1 MYQRPAYIGRYF
13 GRNNRSNTFP
23 RTHYTEGLR
32 EPYSSIYYP
41 SSNPYPP
48 IDPYAHRL
56 TNNKTKRKLRA
67 PPPIPT
73 QQLPSATI
81 QLPPAPTR
89 PPPPPPTEEIVT
101 PPNIPSPPVISSS
114 PVVVSPINQATL
126 PTNNPPSQLKVVRK
140 IEGSTP
146 TSVVTPPPS
155 QGTSV
160 VTPPPSQ
167 ETSIVTPTP
176 SQGTSVVTPPSQGT
190 PAMANNRPGI
200 SGQLTRRQNVSK
212 QTLNNVRAARERA
225 LAKIKATNALKAA
238 ELEKARLAAAER
250 QRIIRE
256 DLERQ
261 KIAEQA
267 AAIEIARKELEM
279 ERAAL
284 AKQQKNASN
293 AAEKKRLQKE
303 QQKRDAQ
310 QKQLEQTQRDLAAKA
325 AAAEAKAAEEHR
337 LYKEARKIAKQNIL
351 KALKAKSP
359 KSVSGLTTLSN
370 VSSRTNIPKF
380 RYSRTQKRMVPI
392 SFPVRNR
399 PIIPTRKRVQT
410 TTATTTA
417 ATTTKT
423 IGRSCNRWKCTRKS
437 R

>member
-1 MYQRPAYIGRYF
+1 MPQRPAYIGKHF
-13 GRNNRSNTFP
+13 GRNNRSNTFRAPPAFVAANPFP

-41 SSNPYPP
+41 SSNPYPQ
-48 IDPYAHRL
+48 INPYAYRQNPVYSEQPL
-56 TNNKTKRKLRA
+56 INNKTRKLRK

-73 QQLPSATI
+73 QGPPI

-89 PPPPPPTEEIVT
+89 PAPPPPTEEILT
-101 PPNIPSPPVISSS
+101 PPIIPASPG
-114 PVVVSPINQATL
+114 VVPPINPIQTTL
-126 PTNNPPSQLKVVRK
+126 PGQLRVVKKVLNP
-140 IEGSTP
+140 TP
-146 TSVVTPPPS
+146 ISIVTPPPS

-160 VTPPPSQ
+160 VTPS
-167 ETSIVTPTP
+167 P
-176 SQGTSVVTPPSQGT
+176 SQGTTVVTPPSQGT

-200 SGQLTRRQNVSK
+200 SGQLTHRQNVSK

-261 KIAEQA
+261 KIAAQA
-267 AAIEIARKELEM
+267 AATERARQALEI

-284 AKQQKNASN
+284 AQKQKNASN
-293 AAEKKRLQKE
+293 AAEKKRLRKE
-303 QQKRDAQ
+303 QQEKDAQ
-310 QKQLEQTQRDLAAKA
+310 QKQLEQTQQDLAAKA
-325 AAAEAKAAEEHR
+325 AAAEAKAAEERR

-359 KSVSGLTTLSN
+359 ESVSGLTTQSN

-392 SFPVRNR
+392 SFPVRNK

-423 IGRSCNRWKCTRKS
+423 IGRSCKRWKCTRKS